1 MWDQNSVFGQEVKK
15 DENTVAADDLSPKHT
30 QLGLLLVLV
39 EGSLWSH
46 VSKMTL
52 SNAVWDWYKVGPIAV
67 RNGVKQLL

>member
-52 SNAVWDWYKVGPIAV
+52 SNAV
-67 RNGVKQLL
+67 